1 MVAMKWVDLMRQLLI
16 CGKGFGRV
24 VVGLGGA
31 TVLACGLSACGSGS
45 SNGAQAQRYL
55 NTSRV
60 ALAIEQS
67 SLSQRGLHARAYC
80 PSEVPQ
86 IKGQRFTC
94 IAYAPQ
100 VAPAIFTVVQLD
112 AQGHVRYTAQ

>member
-1 MVAMKWVDLMRQLLI
+1 M
-16 CGKGFGRV
+16 
-24 VVGLGGA
+24 
-31 TVLACGLSACGSGS
+31 LACGLSACGSAGPT
-45 SNGAQAQRYL
+45 GVHAQRYL
-55 NTSRV
+55 DTSRV

-67 SLSQRGLHARAYC
+67 TFSQRGLRAHAYC

-94 IAYAPQ
+94 IAYAAR

-112 AQGHVRYTAQ
+112 AQGHVRYAAH